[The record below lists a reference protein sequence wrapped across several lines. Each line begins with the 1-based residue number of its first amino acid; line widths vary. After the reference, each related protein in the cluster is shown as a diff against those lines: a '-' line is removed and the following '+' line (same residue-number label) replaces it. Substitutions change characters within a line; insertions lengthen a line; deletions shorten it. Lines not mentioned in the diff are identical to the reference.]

1 MKILNFIVEIL
12 TSPFTILLRSN
23 AKPGTNKA
31 VKPLIVLGISLAIL
45 VVLILIVYYEVIFKW
60 Y

>member
-1 MKILNFIVEIL
+1 MKIVNFIIELL
-12 TSPFTILLRSN
+12 TSPFVLLLRSN

-31 VKPLIVLGISLAIL
+31 VKPLIVLGISLAVL
-45 VVLILIVYYEVIFKW
+45 AVLILIVYYEVIFKW